1 MELPRWNPLTG
12 DYFRLISE
20 LERTIL
26 VDILVVRELIDC
38 KKATRNPQ
46 RYKVRHSVV
55 EDLRSYCRF
64 IFSKISVR
72 IYSFVFD
79 RPITIPFSSQLQPTL
94 FTVLCSN
101 SSFNPDWINFSLSS
115 ILGFLDSYL
124 LHICGY
130 STRRVAIGLLFCSNV
145 LSHAYSHL
153 KENNMFLLSF
163 SSTIVNGTPKRL
175 AIAFTWWSQW
185 SFGDGI

>member
-1 MELPRWNPLTG
+1 MKLPRWNPLTG
-12 DYFRLISE
+12 DYFSLISE

-26 VDILVVRELIDC
+26 LDILVVSERIDC

-46 RYKVRHSVV
+46 QCKVRHAVV
-55 EDLRSYCRF
+55 EDLSYYRF

-94 FTVLCSN
+94 FTLFCSN

-115 ILGFLDSYL
+115 TLVFLDSYL

-130 STRRVAIGLLFCSNV
+130 ATRRVAIRLLFCSNV
-145 LSHAYSHL
+145 LSHTHGHL
-153 KENNMFLLSF
+153 KENNILL
-163 SSTIVNGTPKRL
+163 
-175 AIAFTWWSQW
+175 
-185 SFGDGI
+185 